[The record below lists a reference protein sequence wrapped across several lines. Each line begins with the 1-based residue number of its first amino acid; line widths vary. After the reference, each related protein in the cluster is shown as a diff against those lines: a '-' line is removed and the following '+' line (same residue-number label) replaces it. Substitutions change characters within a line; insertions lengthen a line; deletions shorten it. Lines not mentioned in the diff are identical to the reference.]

1 MLTEVILFPREQLNS
16 LKKNGTNSASSFV
29 FILFSK
35 FGELA
40 IKKYSEILLFSC
52 WLIWHLFT
60 SNTGCVSPE
69 KHS

>member
-1 MLTEVILFPREQLNS
+1 MLAEIILFPREQLNS
-16 LKKNGTNSASSFV
+16 LKKNGTNSASSLFV

-52 WLIWHLFT
+52 
-60 SNTGCVSPE
+60 C
-69 KHS
+69 